1 MRLATL
7 GLVACGVVLV
17 WSHVAVAALAVCLNE
32 TPALAADLRQAA
44 PPIDAVARGLLPLF
58 APLGV
63 GLGGAT
69 PSCDAAAPARAVAVA
84 GLAYVAGLVVLA
96 RSAIPTRLTWI
107 VVGVV
112 TAVIQL
118 SLLAMPGLWSSDVLD
133 YASHGRVAAV
143 HAANPYVMTPADFPA
158 DPFARL
164 GGWPDVVTVYGPL
177 WTRLE
182 VAITGALPDG
192 TSVHLAL
199 AFKLLAL
206 ASELTSAGLIFWI
219 VRRWR
224 GIGATDAT
232 PVAAV
237 AMWVWN
243 PLVNLETIGSAHNEA
258 VMIVF
263 VLLAFALLSEAARPR
278 QRALAEKFL
287 WPIALV
293 CLWLGA
299 LVKFVPA
306 GIEAIVALVWLRRAT
321 SPSRAFGRALLLLAA
336 LVAVTII
343 VAWPWLDSSAVAG
356 PLLGLAAGGQRF
368 KDVWQDAPAAWLT
381 VRVMP
386 RLGVPEADRMDVAR
400 AVVWSATRTLFVAYL
415 AVEGWLLWRGASGDP
430 GYVLRKIAL
439 ASVRALLMAVLLYV
453 SQVYAWYFLWPLPVA
468 CLLGVREAWSR
479 AAIVFGLTFLPA
491 FYLREFQ
498 SYGVFYMPIY
508 AVLGVAL
515 VTLIQTW
522 YALGRRSPARLL
534 RPVQSDAGG

>member
-1 MRLATL
+1 MRMRTTLVAGLSTASRQFRVLHRLNVILSLRRIRDPSARRDEVRILRLCSQARFAQDDSAPCDRVRDLRFGSYTLSIILSLRRIRDPSARRDEVRILRLRSQARFAQDDSALPSPRWQMSADMQPGYPWRSMVRLAGGELVRAGARPGMRLATL
-7 GLVACGVVLV
+7 GLVACGIALV

-58 APLGV
+58 TPLGV
-63 GLGGAT
+63 GLGGAA
-69 PSCDAAAPARAVAVA
+69 PSCDAAAPARAMAVA
-84 GLAYVAGLVVLA
+84 GLAYVAALVVLA
-96 RSAIPTRLTWI
+96 RSAVPVKLTWI
-107 VVGVV
+107 VVGVA
-112 TAVIQL
+112 TGVIQL
-118 SLLAMPGLWSSDVLD
+118 SLLCMPGLLSSDVLD

-182 VAITGALPDG
+182 VAITGALADG
-192 TSVHLAL
+192 RSVNLYL

-206 ASELTSAGLIFWI
+206 ASELISAGLIFWI

-263 VLLAFALLSEAARPR
+263 VLLALALLSEAVRPR

-287 WPIALV
+287 WTIALV

-306 GIEAIVALVWLRRAT
+306 GIEAIVGLVCLRRAT
-321 SPSRAFGRALLLLAA
+321 SPSRAFG
-336 LVAVTII
+336 
-343 VAWPWLDSSAVAG
+343 
-356 PLLGLAAGGQRF
+356 
-368 KDVWQDAPAAWLT
+368 
-381 VRVMP
+381 
-386 RLGVPEADRMDVAR
+386 
-400 AVVWSATRTLFVAYL
+400 L
-415 AVEGWLLWRGASGDP
+415 AVP
-430 GYVLRKIAL
+430 
-439 ASVRALLMAVLLYV
+439 
-453 SQVYAWYFLWPLPVA
+453 
-468 CLLGVREAWSR
+468 
-479 AAIVFGLTFLPA
+479 
-491 FYLREFQ
+491 
-498 SYGVFYMPIY
+498 
-508 AVLGVAL
+508 
-515 VTLIQTW
+515 
-522 YALGRRSPARLL
+522 
-534 RPVQSDAGG
+534 